1 MFCENYVEAC
11 GGAPDVI
18 AWDGEQ
24 KKYQLVHIQGP
35 GYPNTQSKK
44 VESTC
49 PRSFTWADLST

>member
-44 VESTC
+44 VESTA
-49 PRSFTWADLST
+49 PVLSLGLT